1 MTGRFLCDF
10 LFRNNS
16 FVPTAMPA
24 ATDLAADYQYLFHH
38 LPDPYLLLAPD
49 GTVRDN
55 SDLHQQA
62 ALQPRAAVVG
72 HNIFNAYP
80 SAPESQRTL
89 HESQDRVRQTLQ
101 PDTMP
106 LLRYD
111 LAVPAEQGGGT
122 EELYWQITHYP
133 ILGPDGA
140 LLHILQRATD
150 VTAATH
156 AAAQAAKTQRALDE
170 ATTRA
175 RFILESVPLPVW
187 TATPAGVTDSF
198 NARWLAYTGRTLAD
212 TIGSGW
218 TQDLHPDDLPRTVA
232 LWQQALAAGTTYQA
246 EYRLR
251 RHDGEY
257 RWFQATGVPRRGPS
271 GEVNMWVGANADI
284 HQQKLMVAELLETN
298 EIQAALADQAYATA
312 EQVRQQRETLFQV
325 FMEAPLAISVVRGAD
340 YRYEFAN
347 REFLAAVGNPN
358 LLGRTVAEVFPEF
371 MAQSFLATLAEVYHT
386 GQPFSAQAVQ
396 VHLDATDT
404 QPATD
409 VYVDYTYQPFF
420 EDGHVAG
427 VTSFSYDVTELVAA
441 RSALEKLQA
450 GNA

>member
-1 MTGRFLCDF
+1 M
-10 LFRNNS
+10 
-16 FVPTAMPA
+16 PT

-38 LPDPYLLLAPD
+38 LPDSYLLLAPD

-55 SDLHQQA
+55 SDIHQQA
-62 ALQPRAAVVG
+62 SLQPRARVVG
-72 HNIFNAYP
+72 RNIFDAYP

-122 EELYWQITHYP
+122 EELYWQVTHYP

-156 AAAQAAKTQRALDE
+156 AAALAAETQRALDE

-175 RFILESVPLPVW
+175 RFILESVPLLVW

-198 NARWLAYTGRTLAD
+198 NARWLAYTGRALAD

-218 TQDLHPDDLPRTVA
+218 AQDVHPDDLPRTVA

-246 EYRLR
+246 EYRVR

-271 GEVNMWVGANADI
+271 GEVHMWVGANADI

-298 EIQAALADQAYATA
+298 ETQAALADQAYATA

-325 FMEAPLAISVVRGAD
+325 FMEAPVAISVVRGTE

-347 REFLAAVGNPN
+347 RVFLAGAGKPD
-358 LLGRTVAEVFPEF
+358 LIGRTVAEVFPEF
-371 MAQSFLATLAEVYHT
+371 MAQSFLVTLAEVYRT
-386 GQPFSAQAVQ
+386 GQPFSARAVH

-404 QPATD
+404 QPAAD
-409 VYVDYTYQPFF
+409 GYVDYTYQPFF
-420 EDGHVAG
+420 EDGRVAG

-441 RSALEKLQA
+441 RLALENLQA